1 MENVKTTTM
10 TANAP
15 EAPRSRQREER
26 PVAGQPAAALQ
37 KDKARHSC
45 VSVRRLSLFLRVSRI
60 IKQSLELE
68 GVLQPLADCLGL
80 TLGLRRVETR
90 VLEPEGGA
98 LESAYRAGGGRSS
111 GVDVGGLADLREWV
125 ERTGKPAATLGE
137 AEGALGVTLLCVPVL
152 VAGRV
157 AGTLFAER
165 VIDPEKPVHEDL
177 DTLTR
182 VASILAQA
190 VLFRRSLMGIAGDLH
205 RENHALREHI
215 HNHFRPAGMVG
226 DSHAMQR
233 MYYRIIQAAPLEL
246 PVLVVGA
253 KGAGKNCVARALHAG
268 SARSEGPLVEV
279 DCAELAGPRVIGNA
293 SGSELEAF
301 VKKARGGTL
310 FLERVEALAPAD
322 QARLLGL
329 LEVSDS
335 DLGYVSEAVG
345 EDVRVIC
352 ATGASLEALVDQGRF
367 CRELFQILGA
377 YTIRIPSLRER
388 RGDLLQLADYFV
400 EKFAAHHH
408 KTIRRVS
415 AAAVDLLM
423 AYDWLGNV
431 GEMRE
436 LFEKAVATCGDGVIR
451 ANHFPPRLYAA
462 VDPQGAGGSVLEC
475 AVAALEYELVVDA
488 LIKQHG
494 NIAAAARQLGTT
506 ERIMGCRVKKYGL
519 DMSRFTGISASSVA
533 A

>member
-1 MENVKTTTM
+1 MENVRTTTIS
-10 TANAP
+10 AKAQV
-15 EAPRSRQREER
+15 APRSRRRDER
-26 PVAGQPAAALQ
+26 PVAGEPAAALE
-37 KDKARHSC
+37 KARHSC
-45 VSVRRLSLFLRVSRI
+45 VAVRRSSLFLRVSRI

-80 TLGLRRVETR
+80 TLGFRRVETR

-98 LESAYRAGGGRSS
+98 LESAYLAGSGRSGGG
-111 GVDVGGLADLREWV
+111 DLGGLADLREWV

-137 AEGALGVTLLCVPVL
+137 AEGTPGVTLLCVPVL

-165 VIDPEKPVHEDL
+165 VIDPEKPVNEDL

-182 VASILAQA
+182 VAAILAQA
-190 VLFRRSLMGIAGDLH
+190 VLFRRSLMGIAGELH

-246 PVLVVGA
+246 SVLVAGE

-279 DCAELAGPRVIGNA
+279 DCAELRGPRIIGDA
-293 SGSELEAF
+293 SGSELEGF

-329 LEVSDS
+329 LDIADS

-345 EDVRVIC
+345 EDIRVIC
-352 ATGASLEALVDQGRF
+352 ATGASLEELVDQGRF
-367 CRELFQILGA
+367 CKELFQILSA

-400 EKFAAHHH
+400 EKFATHYH
-408 KTIRRVS
+408 KKIQRVS

-423 AYDWLGNV
+423 AYDWPGNV
-431 GEMRE
+431 GEMCE
-436 LFEKAVATCGDGVIR
+436 LFEKAVASCGDGVIR

-519 DMSRFTGISASSVA
+519 DMSRFTGISATSA
-533 A
+533 AA